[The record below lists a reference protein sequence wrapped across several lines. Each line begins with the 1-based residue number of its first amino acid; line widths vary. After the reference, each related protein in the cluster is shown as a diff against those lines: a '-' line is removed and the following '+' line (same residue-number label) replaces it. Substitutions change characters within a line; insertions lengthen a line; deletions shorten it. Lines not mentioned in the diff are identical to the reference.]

1 MNKCH
6 IYVIQ
11 IAQSL
16 PVINPHCATNSSI
29 LIHMVK
35 VFILLPLK
43 KRYSYCETPE
53 SALGRDSALTQHTMQ
68 SALDTIINRESRA
81 GTLSFPPSPA

>member
-43 KRYSYCETPE
+43 KKVFI
-53 SALGRDSALTQHTMQ
+53 L
-68 SALDTIINRESRA
+68 
-81 GTLSFPPSPA
+81 